1 LKRGLKA
8 GIAGMRAA
16 LIAGEVALVPTD
28 TVYGLAAWLDTR
40 AGVEALY
47 ALKGRPRAE
56 PLQVLVFWR
65 PLLDEALGPL
75 PPPVRYA
82 ASALLPGPATCIV
95 PDPSGRY
102 AAAAGAAQGTVGL
115 RAPAGEGPL
124 ARFDLPLV
132 ATSANHPGGPDPATV
147 AEVPADLR
155 AGCAAAI
162 DGGRLPGAASAV
174 VDLRGVA
181 AREPAVLLRPGP
193 DPEAVARALAG
204 AGCTLVSDHHDA
216 GRPTA

>member
-1 LKRGLKA
+1 VKA
-8 GIAGMRAA
+8 DVAEMRAA
-16 LIAGEVALVPTD
+16 LVAGGVALVPTD

-40 AGVEALY
+40 AGVEAVY
-47 ALKGRPRAE
+47 ALKGRPRDE

-75 PPPVRYA
+75 PAAARYA

-95 PDPSGRY
+95 PDPRGRY
-102 AAAAGAAQGTVGL
+102 AAAAGSAHGTVGL

-124 ARFDLPLV
+124 ARFDLPLA
-132 ATSANHPGGPDPATV
+132 ATSANRPGGPNPATV
-147 AEVPADLR
+147 ADVPADLR
-155 AGCAAAI
+155 AGCAAVI
-162 DGGRLPGAASAV
+162 DGGRLPGTASAV

-181 AREPAVLLRPGP
+181 AGEPAVLLRPGP
-193 DPEAVARALAG
+193 DPEAVAAALAG
-204 AGCTLVSDHHDA
+204 AGCTLVSDHHDDA